1 MAWLP
6 LISRLECEE
15 RNSERYYWK
24 SLEKTLCTFAKA
36 KDTCH
41 GDSGGPLM
49 KLDTDDRL
57 VLVGLTSWGPSPCA
71 NGKEAGVYVSVAD
84 HLLWIQENIQQE
96 CSGWKGCRT
105 ASASPVVSPVLAFSV
120 LQLLLHFI

>member
-15 RNSERYYWK
+15 RNAEKYYWK
-24 SLEKTLCTFAKA
+24 SLEKTLCTFAEA

-49 KLDTDDRL
+49 KLDTGDRL
-57 VLVGLTSWGPSPCA
+57 VLVGITSWGPDPCA
-71 NGKEAGVYVSVAD
+71 NGKEAGVYASVAD
-84 HLLWIQENIQQE
+84 SLPWIQENIQQE
-96 CSGWKGCRT
+96 CRT
-105 ASASPVVSPVLAFSV
+105 ASASPVVSPVLAFSI